1 MGHREALKA
10 SFGHTLFTCARLLDE
25 VAQAEVNR
33 EAGRRVARP
42 ALMRLLQHLDFEGI
56 RPTELARRVDV
67 SKQAVGQALAEL
79 QAQGLVE
86 AVADA
91 TDGRARKVRLTAQG
105 GAAFAHGLGVLAF
118 FTRALEAEVGA
129 HTVAATLEGLRAL
142 EAVLARWASTG
153 APRRPVPPRSPPVRA
168 APRTKRRRGA

>member
-1 MGHREALKA
+1 MDHQEALKA

-33 EAGRRVARP
+33 EAGKRVARP

-79 QAQGLVE
+79 EAQGLVE
-86 AVADA
+86 AVADDS
-91 TDGRARKVRLTAQG
+91 DGRAHKVRLTAQG

-118 FTRALEAEVGA
+118 FTRALEVEVGA
-129 HTVAATLEGLRAL
+129 QKVAQTFEGLRAL

-153 APRRPVPPRSPPVRA
+153 APRRPGAAPVRP
-168 APRTKRRRGA
+168 APRAKRRRRG

>member
-1 MGHREALKA
+1 MGHQEALKA

-33 EAGRRVARP
+33 QAGSRVARP

-79 QAQGLVE
+79 EAQGLVE
-86 AVADA
+86 AVADDS
-91 TDGRARKVRLTAQG
+91 DGRARKVRLTELG

-118 FTRALEAEVGA
+118 FTHALEAEVGA
-129 HTVAATLEGLRAL
+129 HRVAATFAGLRAL
-142 EAVLARWASTG
+142 EEVLARWARTG
-153 APRRPVPPRSPPVRA
+153 APRRPGPAPKRP
-168 APRTKRRRGA
+168 APRAKRRREA